1 MKRFYLLFLAAV
13 AALAVTACGEKDDP
27 TPGPGPG
34 PEPTSGTDPKMTTL
48 TETTIAG
55 TAIGSDMTVAGLITN
70 ITTGKG
76 IAGVPVTDGFSWVK
90 TDANGVYQMKANSR
104 ARKVF
109 ICTPAAYKI
118 GQYSDGYPN
127 FYPKS
132 NLESGKKFRVD
143 FFLEPLAAAET
154 DFRLLMIGDPQ
165 CSTTG
170 EVARYMSETIKK
182 IKSTCE
188 GMGNV
193 YAMTLGDNIFDSNDT
208 YYSVYSAMKNVNAGN
223 WTIPFFVTI
232 GNHDH
237 DATKVSGSDHE
248 SIQYSSLGTYVGYFG
263 PQDYSFDRGDVHI
276 ISMDNVWVTGTDS
289 SSKSNKKTCTY
300 AAGFSSSQFAW
311 LQGDINNVAN
321 PETKT
326 VILCCHIPFRKGAG
340 SGGSSMNKDKNY
352 KETLQLLQKF
362 KEAHIMIG
370 HTHYPQ
376 NFINTDYKTAG
387 GKAIYEHIHGAAC
400 GAWWSSNCNV
410 TGAPNG
416 FAIYTVSNGN
426 VKNWQAMNSNF
437 DNEFQLRV
445 YDGNQEFT
453 GAKGYKLF
461 WSKTSQKAAG
471 FDAPG
476 FAAASGAF
484 VAEIWNDDNA
494 NWKVEFWQNGAK
506 VGDFTRAGD
515 GNICNIPCVS
525 YWYNEGGKTTDTY
538 VNKTASHFWY
548 YKPAS
553 GVPSSEKNWEVRA
566 TQTIATSGQTNTY
579 TANKLTTDYSTFK
592 KK

>member
-34 PEPTSGTDPKMTTL
+34 PEPASGTDPKMTTL
-48 TETTIAG
+48 TETSIAG
-55 TAIGSDMTVAGLITN
+55 TTLASDVTLAGLITN
-70 ITTGKG
+70 TSTGKG
-76 IAGVPVTDGFSWVK
+76 IAGVPVSDGYSWVK

-170 EVARYMSETIKK
+170 EVARYVAETIKK

-208 YYSVYSAMKNVNAGN
+208 YYSVQSAMKNVVAGN
-223 WTIPFFVTI
+223 WTIPFFLTI

-326 VILCCHIPFRKGAG
+326 VVLCCHIPFRGGAS
-340 SGGSSMNKDKNY
+340 SGGSSMNRDKNY
-352 KETLQLLQKF
+352 TETLKLLQKF

-376 NFINTDYKTAG
+376 NYIHTGYKAAG

-400 GAWWSSNCNV
+400 GGWWSSNSNV

-426 VKNWQAMNSNF
+426 FKNWQAMNANF
-437 DNEFQLRV
+437 DNDFQLRV
-445 YDGNQEFT
+445 YDGDQEFT
-453 GAKGYKLF
+453 GSKGYKLY
-461 WSKTSQKAAG
+461 WNKSSQSAG
-471 FDAPG
+471 SYSAPG
-476 FAAASGAF
+476 FAAATGAF
-484 VAEIWNDDNA
+484 VAEIWNDDNT

-506 VGDFTRAGD
+506 VGDFRRAGES
-515 GNICNIPCVS
+515 GICNVPIVS
-525 YWYNEGGKTTDTY
+525 YWFNEKSKNSDTWT
-538 VNKTASHFWY
+538 NKTASHFWY
-548 YKPAS
+548 YRPAS
-553 GVPSSEKNWEVRA
+553 GKPASEKNWEVRA

-579 TANKLTTDYSTFK
+579 TANKLTTDYSTF
-592 KK
+592 

>member
-1 MKRFYLLFLAAV
+1 
-13 AALAVTACGEKDDP
+13 
-27 TPGPGPG
+27 
-34 PEPTSGTDPKMTTL
+34 
-48 TETTIAG
+48 
-55 TAIGSDMTVAGLITN
+55 
-70 ITTGKG
+70 
-76 IAGVPVTDGFSWVK
+76 
-90 TDANGVYQMKANSR
+90 
-104 ARKVF
+104 
-109 ICTPAAYKI
+109 
-118 GQYSDGYPN
+118 
-127 FYPKS
+127 
-132 NLESGKKFRVD
+132 
-143 FFLEPLAAAET
+143 
-154 DFRLLMIGDPQ
+154 
-165 CSTTG
+165 
-170 EVARYMSETIKK
+170 
-182 IKSTCE
+182 
-188 GMGNV
+188 
-193 YAMTLGDNIFDSNDT
+193 
-208 YYSVYSAMKNVNAGN
+208 
-223 WTIPFFVTI
+223 
-232 GNHDH
+232 
-237 DATKVSGSDHE
+237 
-248 SIQYSSLGTYVGYFG
+248 
-263 PQDYSFDRGDVHI
+263 
-276 ISMDNVWVTGTDS
+276 
-289 SSKSNKKTCTY
+289 
-300 AAGFSSSQFAW
+300 
-311 LQGDINNVAN
+311 
-321 PETKT
+321 
-326 VILCCHIPFRKGAG
+326 
-340 SGGSSMNKDKNY
+340 
-352 KETLQLLQKF
+352 
-362 KEAHIMIG
+362 MIG

-437 DNEFQLRV
+437 DNDFQLRV

-453 GAKGYKLF
+453 GSKGYKLY
-461 WSKTSQKAAG
+461 WSKTSQTAAG
-471 FDAPG
+471 FSAPG

-484 VAEIWNDDNA
+484 VAEIWNDDYA

-506 VGDFTRAGD
+506 VGDFTRAAD

>member
-13 AALAVTACGEKDDP
+13 AAFAVTACGEKDDP
-27 TPGPGPG
+27 APGPGPG
-34 PEPTSGTDPKMTTL
+34 PQPSGTDPTVTTL
-48 TETTIAG
+48 TETSIAG
-55 TAIGSDMTVAGLITN
+55 TTIGSDMTVAGLITN

-104 ARKVF
+104 ARKVY

-118 GQYSDGYPN
+118 GQASDGYPN
-127 FYPKS
+127 FFPKT
-132 NLESGKKFRVD
+132 NIEAGKKFRVD

-165 CSTTG
+165 CATTG
-170 EVARYMSETIKK
+170 EVARYVSETIKK

-248 SIQYSSLGTYVGYFG
+248 TMQYTSLESYVKTFG
-263 PQDYSFDRGDVHI
+263 PQDYSFDRGDVHV
-276 ISMDNVWVTGTDS
+276 ISMDNVWVKGTDS

-300 AAGFSSSQFAW
+300 SAGFSSSQLAW
-311 LQGDINNVAN
+311 LQGDIANVSN
-321 PETKT
+321 P
-326 VILCCHIPFRKGAG
+326 
-340 SGGSSMNKDKNY
+340 N
-352 KETLQLLQKF
+352 TLKLLQQF

-376 NFINTDYKTAG
+376 NYIHTEYKAAG
-387 GKAIYEHIHGAAC
+387 GKPIYEHIHGAAC
-400 GAWWSSNCNV
+400 GGWWASNCNV

-416 FAIYTVSNGN
+416 FAIYTVSNGT

-437 DNEFQLRV
+437 DNDFQLRV

-453 GAKGYKLF
+453 GSKGYKLS
-461 WSKTSQKAAG
+461 WNKSSQSVAG
-471 FDAPG
+471 YPAPG

-484 VAEIWNDDNA
+484 VAEIWNDDTS

-506 VGDFTRAGD
+506 
-515 GNICNIPCVS
+515 
-525 YWYNEGGKTTDTY
+525 TDTY
-538 VNKTASHFWY
+538 VNRTASHYWY

-553 GVPSSEKNWEVRA
+553 GKPASETNWEVKA
-566 TQTIATSGQTNTY
+566 IQTVPTSGQTNTY
-579 TANKLTTDYSTFK
+579 TANKLTTDYSTFDK
-592 KK
+592 NK